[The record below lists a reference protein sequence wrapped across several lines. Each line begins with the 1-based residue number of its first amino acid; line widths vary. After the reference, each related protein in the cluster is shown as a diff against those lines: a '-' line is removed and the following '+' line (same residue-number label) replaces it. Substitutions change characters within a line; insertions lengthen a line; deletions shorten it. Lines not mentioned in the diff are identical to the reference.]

1 MISSEKILEQME
13 NDDDLIENIN
23 ESTIKYRVKAKSN
36 LNIDDLK
43 SDILNR
49 DNNMLPYIKAKRKRV
64 MVVTPFIR
72 EDMSKRAKI
81 ERYVNYCVLDSLNQ
95 NEAPISSQSMYLNLS
110 GYSGTNLERDVSFI
124 VQLNWLAKSEL
135 VVFYVDY
142 GISKAMESMMN
153 YCITKNIRTEIRS
166 IGEIAG

>member
-1 MISSEKILEQME
+1 MISSQKILEQME
-13 NDDDLIENIN
+13 NDESLIENIN
-23 ESTIKYRVKAKSN
+23 ESTIKYRVKGKSN

-64 MVVTPFIR
+64 MVVTPFLR
-72 EDMSKRAKI
+72 EDMTKRQKL

-124 VQLNWLAKSEL
+124 VQLNWLSKAEL
-135 VVFYVDY
+135 VAFYVDH

-166 IGEIAG
+166 IGELG